1 MFPISL
7 DVVGTIQNMFLQ
19 WLDKLVSGM
28 INLFLSFIN
37 GLQNIIL
44 LAITQAV
51 GGILG
56 FIGVPFSAWSHYVAN
71 NGGWFIPVIFVGILG
86 IAFLVGYTIS
96 VVYGFEKDVTKGEGV
111 ISTEEEHI
119 AEEEETE

>member
-7 DVVGTIQNMFLQ
+7 DVVGTIQNLFLQ

-44 LAITQAV
+44 WAITQAV

-56 FIGVPFSAWSHYVAN
+56 FIGVPFSAWSRYVAN
-71 NGGWFIPVIFVGILG
+71 NGGWFIPVIFIGILG

>member
-7 DVVGTIQNMFLQ
+7 DVVGTIQNLFLQ
-19 WLDKLVSGM
+19 WLNQLVNGL
-28 INLFLSFIN
+28 IGLFLSFIS

-44 LAITQAV
+44 WAITQSV

-56 FIGVPFSAWSHYVAN
+56 FIGIPFSAWSHYVAN
-71 NGGWFIPVIFVGILG
+71 NGGWFIPIIFVGILG

-96 VVYGFEKDVTKGEGV
+96 VVYGFEKDITKGEGV